1 MVQISQDVIAAVD
14 HIPTHQAVAREVLR
28 MCASHEMD
36 VPQFLRVLSSDQ
48 ILSAHILKIANSSL
62 YNFPRMIPSVDRA
75 VVVLGFNTV
84 KEIAMAL
91 SVQSLF
97 KGFQSSHGLQVNQ
110 LWKHS
115 LRVALILKEI
125 AEKYDSGNKELLYF
139 GGLLHDVGKVIILSS
154 FDNEYSILVEKSVQ
168 ERIPLLDLEK
178 KFLGLDH
185 SDIGGRVLD
194 QWNLPTTLVL
204 LTRYHHRPEEYKSGE
219 KEDFL
224 IRLVYM
230 GNLIGHLLER
240 SLSRYADLIKIEPT
254 FKDYLSIPEKEF
266 EKLLNAVQKEI
277 TEQHSFINLFEMNE
291 I

>member
-1 MVQISQDVIAAVD
+1 MVQNTQDVITAVD
-14 HIPTHQAVAREVLR
+14 HIPTHQAVAREVLH
-28 MCASHEMD
+28 MCANYEMD
-36 VPQFLRVLSSDQ
+36 VPQFLRLLSSDQ

-62 YNFPRMIPSVDRA
+62 YNFPRMIISVDRA

-97 KGFQSSHGLQVNQ
+97 KGFQLYHGQPVNQ

-115 LRVALILKEI
+115 LQVALILKVI

-154 FDNEYSILVEKSVQ
+154 FDKEYSILIEKSMQ
-168 ERIPLLDLEK
+168 EHIPLLDLEK

-194 QWNLPTTLVL
+194 QWNIPNALVL
-204 LTRYHHRPEEYKSGE
+204 LARYHHRPEEYKSGE

-240 SLSRYADLIKIEPT
+240 DLSRYADLIMIEPT
-254 FKDYLSIPEKEF
+254 FKDYLSLPEKEF
-266 EKLLNAVQKEI
+266 EKLLHAVQKEI
-277 TEQHSFINLFEMNE
+277 DEQQSFIHLFDKNE